1 MTKTVRNHYQTD
13 RLNIAAYRH
22 ENPGKPKLML
32 VHGNASS
39 GIFYVP
45 LMERLQEDF
54 DLVVPDLRGFG
65 QTEALP
71 VSAVTGMKD
80 WSDDLESLAD
90 TLGWDQF
97 AIMGWSLGGAVAE
110 QFAIDHGDRLTA
122 LLLEAPCPPY
132 GFGGTKDVEGTLLE
146 PANIGSGAA
155 TTSKALC
162 KAMQEQDRDLIRT
175 VIQNVYVQP
184 TSKIDPKWL
193 EAFVDGV
200 LETKLGEDWY
210 PGNVIASETWP
221 YAIAGD
227 KGICNTMA
235 PLYCNMKDLAKM
247 EPKVPIL
254 CLFGNQDGIVS
265 DYSNSDINVSG
276 AKGMVPG
283 WPGEEACPPQ
293 PMMSQTIKLL
303 DDYIANG
310 GQAKVIHVDQA
321 GHGIHLEQE
330 ELVADAIH
338 DFLKDKG

>member
-1 MTKTVRNHYQTD
+1 MAKTYTQNHYQTD

-39 GIFYVP
+39 SIFYVP
-45 LMERLQEDF
+45 LMERLKENF

-80 WSDDLESLAD
+80 WSDDLASLAD
-90 TLGWDQF
+90 TLGWDKF

-110 QFAIDHGDRLTA
+110 KFTIDHTNRLTA

-132 GFGGTKDVEGTLLE
+132 GFGGTRDVDGTLLE

-162 KAMQEQDRDLIRT
+162 KAMQDQDRDLIRT

-184 TSKIDPKWL
+184 SFKMDPEWL

-200 LETKLGEDWY
+200 LQTKLGEDWY
-210 PGNVIASETWP
+210 PGNVIESDVWP

-235 PLYCNMKDLAKM
+235 PLYCNMKDL
-247 EPKVPIL
+247 PDIQPQIPIL
-254 CLFGNQDGIVS
+254 CFFGNNDVIVS
-265 DYSNSDINVSG
+265 DYSGSDINVSG
-276 AKGMVPG
+276 ARGLVAG
-283 WPGEEACPPQ
+283 WPGPEICPPQ
-293 PMMSQTIKLL
+293 PMMSQTLKLL
-303 DDYIANG
+303 DTYEKNG
-310 GQAKVIHVDQA
+310 GKVKVIHVDNA

-330 ELVADAIH
+330 EQVARAIE
-338 DFLKDKG
+338 DFLKA